1 MIVLH
6 VCHTPPF
13 PFLLGYASCLHV
25 TCKDNVLPVQ
35 RGLRGNLKTFLNF
48 FFSPPQVANGAQ
60 VEGLERWDAAWA
72 PSAQTPLVRRITG
85 VSTLTQQSQQ
95 TQQHT
100 ASAVPKAPVTP
111 VFEVPWRL
119 MECKSAVFRPSEVG

>member
-35 RGLRGNLKTFLNF
+35 RGLRGDLKTFLNF

-60 VEGLERWDAAWA
+60 AEGLERWDAALEVSVMCLFVVLMMA
-72 PSAQTPLVRRITG
+72 SFLFCRQPLSPAEWEWQAR
-85 VSTLTQQSQQ
+85 L
-95 TQQHT
+95 
-100 ASAVPKAPVTP
+100 PV
-111 VFEVPWRL
+111 
-119 MECKSAVFRPSEVG
+119 